1 MVTTTSRCFVVVV
14 VVVTAVQQRKE
25 TDTSTASLT
34 IIWLVCHHVY
44 VAVLS
49 EILPSLVTL

>member
-1 MVTTTSRCFVVVV
+1 MVTTTSRCFVVV

-25 TDTSTASLT
+25 TDTNTASLT